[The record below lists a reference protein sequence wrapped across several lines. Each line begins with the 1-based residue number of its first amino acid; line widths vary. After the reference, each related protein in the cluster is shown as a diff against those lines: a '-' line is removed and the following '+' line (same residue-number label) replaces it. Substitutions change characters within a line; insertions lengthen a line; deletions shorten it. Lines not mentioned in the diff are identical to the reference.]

1 MTSDSDKE
9 SGGSPVLPTTDL
21 PTLNLVRRLVR
32 EYLAGHVG
40 TLLVAAIAMVLVAA
54 ATAAYAWLMQ
64 PLLDDVL
71 LNKDRAMLIVVP
83 FAVFGVA
90 VVIGFSSFAQTYL
103 MGATGQRIVAKMQ
116 TRLFAHQMR
125 ADLAYFQNEASGKLV
140 SNFLEDA
147 NLLRVAVARAIT
159 GISKDV
165 LMLVFLIGLMV
176 YRSWEMTL
184 VVLIV
189 FPIAILPVRL
199 LGARMRVASRT
210 MQERTGSLASIL
222 SETFLGA
229 RQVKAYGRENFE
241 TGRATR
247 AINDRLKS
255 WNQIVFIRASNTPV
269 MEALGGVAVAVIIFY
284 GGSQVIDGAMT
295 PGDLFSF
302 ITALLFAYQPMKSI
316 ANLNAVLQEGLAA
329 AQRIFAL
336 MDTAP
341 DIADRPGAKPMVVTQ
356 GAVTFEDVT
365 FCYGDGRTALAEVSL
380 TLAAGRTVALVGPSG
395 GGKTSL
401 LNLIPRFYDVAEGSV
416 RVDGMDVRDATLDS
430 LRGAI
435 ALVSQEAS
443 LFNGS
448 VRDNIG
454 YGRSE
459 ASEDGIIGCAKAAAA
474 HDFIAA
480 LPVGYDTVVGEGGV
494 LLSGG
499 QRQRISIARAMLK
512 DAPILLLD
520 EATSALDS
528 ESERQV
534 QVALARLM
542 KDRTTLVVAHRLSTV
557 AGAEMIHVMDQGRIV
572 ESGTHS
578 ELLVRGGL
586 YASLYSAQH
595 EPGGP
600 DSVALANLVKSV

>member
-1 MTSDSDKE
+1 MTPISERE
-9 SGGSPVLPTTDL
+9 SEKITDL
-21 PTLNLVRRLVR
+21 PTMGLVRRLVQ

-40 TLLVAAIAMVLVAA
+40 TLLVAAVAMVLVAG

-64 PLLDDVL
+64 PLLDDIL
-71 LNKDRAMLIVVP
+71 LNKDRSMLIVVP

-90 VVIGFSSFAQTYL
+90 VLIGFSSFTQTYL
-103 MGATGQRIVAKMQ
+103 MGATGQRIVAEMQ
-116 TRLFAHQMR
+116 SRLFAHQMR
-125 ADLAYFQNEASGKLV
+125 ADLAYFHNEASGKLV

-147 NLLRVAVARAIT
+147 NLLRIAVARAIT

-184 VVLIV
+184 VVVAI
-189 FPIAILPVRL
+189 FPIAIVPVRL

-229 RQVKAYGRENFE
+229 RQIKAYGREKFE
-241 TGRATR
+241 ADRAKA
-247 AINDRLKS
+247 AINARLKS
-255 WNQIVFIRASNTPV
+255 WNHMVFIRASNAPV

-302 ITALLFAYQPMKSI
+302 ITALLFAYQPMKRI

-336 MDTAP
+336 MDASP
-341 DIADRPGAKPMVVTQ
+341 EIADRPDAKQLVVTD
-356 GAVTFEDVT
+356 GTVEFENVTFQ
-365 FCYGDGRTALAEVSL
+365 YGDGRVGLSEVSMS
-380 TLAAGRTVALVGPSG
+380 LAAGRTVALVGPSG

-401 LNLIPRFYDVAEGSV
+401 LNLIPRFYDVTEG
-416 RVDGMDVRDATLDS
+416 RIFVDGMDVRDATLES

-435 ALVSQEAS
+435 ALVSQEAA
-443 LFNGS
+443 LFSGS
-448 VRDNIG
+448 VRDNIE
-454 YGRSE
+454 YGRAG
-459 ASEDGIIGCAKAAAA
+459 ASDDEIIACAKAAAA
-474 HDFIAA
+474 HDFVTAM
-480 LPVGYDTVVGEGGV
+480 PDGYDTLVGEGGA

-499 QRQRISIARAMLK
+499 QRQRIAIARAMLK

-520 EATSALDS
+520 EATSALDT

-557 AGAEMIHVMDQGRIV
+557 AGADIIHAMDQGRIA
-572 ESGTHS
+572 ESGTHA

-586 YASLYSAQH
+586 YESLYSAQH
-595 EPGGP
+595 DQGGRNGP
-600 DSVALANLVKSV
+600 APANLVTSG

>member
-1 MTSDSDKE
+1 MTKNLKNE
-9 SGGSPVLPTTDL
+9 AIAPADL
-21 PTLNLVRRLVR
+21 PTMGLVRRLVR
-32 EYLAGHVG
+32 EYLAGHIG
-40 TLLVAAIAMVLVAA
+40 TLLVAAVAMVLVAG

-64 PLLDDVL
+64 PLLDDIL
-71 LNKDRAMLIVVP
+71 LNKDRTMLIVVP

-90 VVIGFSSFAQTYL
+90 MLIGFSSFAQTYL
-103 MGATGQRIVAKMQ
+103 MGATGQRIVAEMQ

-125 ADLAYFQNEASGKLV
+125 ADLAYFHNEQSGKLV

-147 NLLRVAVARAIT
+147 NLLRIAVARAIT

-165 LMLVFLIGLMV
+165 LMLMFLTGLMI

-184 VVLIV
+184 VVIAI
-189 FPIAILPVRL
+189 FPIAIVPVRM

-229 RQVKAYGRENFE
+229 RQIKAYGREEFE
-241 TGRATR
+241 TDRAKA
-247 AINDRLKS
+247 AINQRLKS
-255 WNQIVFIRASNTPV
+255 WNHMVFIRASNTPV
-269 MEALGGVAVAVIIFY
+269 MEALGGVAVALIIYY
-284 GGSQVIDGAMT
+284 GGSQVIDGAMS

-336 MDTAP
+336 MDASP
-341 DIADRPGAKPMVVTQ
+341 EIADRVGAKKLVVTK
-356 GAVTFEDVT
+356 GTVEFENVTFQ
-365 FCYGDGRTALAEVSL
+365 YGDGRVALSNVSL
-380 TLAAGRTVALVGPSG
+380 SLDAGRTAALVGPSG

-401 LNLIPRFYDVAEGSV
+401 LNLIPRFYDVTDGRV
-416 RVDGMDVRDATLDS
+416 LVDGMDVRDATLGS
-430 LRGAI
+430 LRDSI
-435 ALVSQEAS
+435 ALVSQEAA

-448 VRDNIG
+448 VRDNIE
-454 YGRSE
+454 YGRAG
-459 ASEDGIIGCAKAAAA
+459 ASNDEIIACAQAAAA
-474 HDFIAA
+474 HDFVTA
-480 LPVGYDTVVGEGGV
+480 LPDGYDTLVGEGGA

-499 QRQRISIARAMLK
+499 QRQRITIARAMLK

-520 EATSALDS
+520 EATSALDT

-542 KDRTTLVVAHRLSTV
+542 KNRTTLVVAHRLSTV
-557 AGAEMIHVMDQGRIV
+557 SGADIIYAMNQGLIV
-572 ESGTHS
+572 ESGTHA
-578 ELLVRGGL
+578 ELLIRDGL
-586 YASLYSAQH
+586 YNSLYSAQYDQ
-595 EPGGP
+595 GGP
-600 DSVALANLVKSV
+600 TARPPQI

>member
-1 MTSDSDKE
+1 M
-9 SGGSPVLPTTDL
+9 
-21 PTLNLVRRLVR
+21 
-32 EYLAGHVG
+32 
-40 TLLVAAIAMVLVAA
+40 
-54 ATAAYAWLMQ
+54 
-64 PLLDDVL
+64 
-71 LNKDRAMLIVVP
+71 
-83 FAVFGVA
+83 
-90 VVIGFSSFAQTYL
+90 
-103 MGATGQRIVAKMQ
+103 
-116 TRLFAHQMR
+116 
-125 ADLAYFQNEASGKLV
+125 
-140 SNFLEDA
+140 
-147 NLLRVAVARAIT
+147 
-159 GISKDV
+159 
-165 LMLVFLIGLMV
+165 
-176 YRSWEMTL
+176 
-184 VVLIV
+184 
-189 FPIAILPVRL
+189 
-199 LGARMRVASRT
+199 
-210 MQERTGSLASIL
+210 
-222 SETFLGA
+222 
-229 RQVKAYGRENFE
+229 
-241 TGRATR
+241 
-247 AINDRLKS
+247 
-255 WNQIVFIRASNTPV
+255 
-269 MEALGGVAVAVIIFY
+269 AVIIFY

-336 MDTAP
+336 MDTTP

-365 FCYGDGRTALAEVSL
+365 FRYGDGRTALAEVSL

-499 QRQRISIARAMLK
+499 QGQRISIARAMLK

-595 EPGGP
+595 EPGGR